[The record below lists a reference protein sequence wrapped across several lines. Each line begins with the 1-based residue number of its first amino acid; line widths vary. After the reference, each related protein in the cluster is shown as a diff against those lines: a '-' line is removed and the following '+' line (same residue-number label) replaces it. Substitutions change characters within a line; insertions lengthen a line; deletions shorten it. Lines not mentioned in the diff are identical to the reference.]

1 MSQDPLFKKLRILPR
16 QDVLILHPPDGY
28 LEALGDFPE
37 DTRVA
42 TGISGQ
48 YDLVHAFFTHNRP
61 LDDQIGQIKSALQE
75 DGILWISYPKQSA
88 RQDTDLNRD
97 ILRRYLAGKG
107 LKAVAQVSIDET
119 WSALRFKRI

>member
-1 MSQDPLFKKLRILPR
+1 MAQEPLFKKLRILPG
-16 QDVLILHPPDGY
+16 QDVLILHSPDGY

-37 DTRVA
+37 NTRVD

-48 YDLVHAFFTHNRP
+48 YDLVHVFFTHAAP
-61 LDDQIGQIKSALQE
+61 LDDQIEQVKSALRE
-75 DGILWISYPKQSA
+75 SGILWISYPKQSA

-97 ILRRYLAGKG
+97 ILRRHLAGNG

-119 WSALRFKRI
+119 WSALRFKRA